1 MSNGAESSV
10 PGHRGMGNL
19 GLISIFL
26 IIGSS
31 NPIAI
36 KAAMN
41 LGWPPFFLGLLRMAF
56 IGMFFMVWGLL
67 AGESLAGPNATA
79 RRHTLVAAACKGAG
93 VLLFYLALS
102 IIPASRAVILSTIS
116 PAVNLV
122 LIHLMLEH
130 ERVERRHVLGIAIS
144 FIGIVILL
152 LLRYGELGVPGGES
166 AAVLFGDVAM
176 IASVIFHQAMVV
188 FEKKALTNGANP
200 RQLIISTNLI
210 SVLVF
215 GLLIMTGNERASD
228 IPTTPAAM
236 GAFVYLITVVGV
248 ILFYYRR
255 WMVSVLDVSYINSFS
270 HAGKAISVLYA
281 AVFLGERISASS
293 LACFG
298 MVLIGTAIAS
308 GREKTKIQDQ
318 IVAE

>member
-1 MSNGAESSV
+1 
-10 PGHRGMGNL
+10 MGNL
-19 GLISIFL
+19 GIVSIFL

-36 KAAMN
+36 KAALN
-41 LGWPPFFLGLLRMAF
+41 LGWPPFFLGLSRMAV
-56 IGMFFMVWGLL
+56 IGLFFTVWGLL
-67 AGESLAGPNATA
+67 ARERLAATNPAA

-93 VLLFYLALS
+93 VLLFYFALA
-102 IIPASRAVILSTIS
+102 IIPANRAVILSTIS
-116 PAVNLV
+116 PALNLV

-130 ERVERRHVLGIAIS
+130 ERVQRRHVLGIAIS
-144 FIGIVILL
+144 FIGILILL
-152 LLRYGELGVPGGES
+152 LLRSGMPAVFGGGVS
-166 AAVLFGDVAM
+166 ATLFGDAAM
-176 IASVIFHQAMVV
+176 IASVIFHQAMVI
-188 FEKKALTNGANP
+188 FEKKALTHGANP

-210 SVLVF
+210 SVMAF
-215 GLLIMTGNERASD
+215 GLLVITGNERASD

-236 GAFVYLITVVGV
+236 GSFLYLITVVGV

-293 LACFG
+293 LACFC

-308 GREKTKIQDQ
+308 GRERTKIQDQ
-318 IVAE
+318 IVAD